1 MQLIHR
7 KPQHS
12 TEFSDL
18 GRQELIGLLEPG
30 IEMEG
35 KIKLS
40 SGAFRLNS
48 HFKGEIEGDGVIMVA
63 EQGEVDASIKV
74 KAISVTGK
82 VKGSIH
88 ASDRIEINQHGVV
101 LGDIFTPVLVVEPG
115 GYFDGTCHMPT
126 PGPGDNTINE
136 VDSAGKSI

>member
-1 MQLIHR
+1 MQLTHR
-7 KPQHS
+7 KPQAL

-18 GRQELIGLLEPG
+18 GRQEVIGLLEPG
-30 IEMEG
+30 VEMEG

-48 HFKGEIEGDGVIMVA
+48 HFKGEIEGEGMVLVA
-63 EQGEVDASIKV
+63 EQGEVEASIKV

-88 ASDRIEINQHGVV
+88 AADRIEINQHGVV

-126 PGPGDNTINE
+126 PEPGDKTTNE
-136 VDSAGKSI
+136 VDRPERSI

>member
-1 MQLIHR
+1 MQLTHR
-7 KPQHS
+7 KPQNV
-12 TEFSDL
+12 TELSDL
-18 GRQELIGLLEPG
+18 GRQELTGLLEPG
-30 IEMEG
+30 MEMEG

-40 SGAFRLNS
+40 SGALRLNS
-48 HFKGEIEGDGVIMVA
+48 HFRGEIEGDGVIVVA

-126 PGPGDNTINE
+126 PGPNDKTINE
-136 VDSAGKSI
+136 VDKSEKSL

>member
-1 MQLIHR
+1 MPLIHR
-7 KPQHS
+7 KPQQVKGF
-12 TEFSDL
+12 EDL
-18 GRQELIGLLEPG
+18 DHREMIGVLEPG
-30 IEMEG
+30 IEVEG

-48 HFKGEIEGDGVIMVA
+48 HFKGEIEGDGVVLVA

-74 KAISVTGK
+74 KAIRVTGK

-126 PGPGDNTINE
+126 PGPEDKTTNVDNAPE
-136 VDSAGKSI
+136 KSV

>member
-1 MQLIHR
+1 MQLSHR
-7 KPQHS
+7 KPQPL
-12 TEFSDL
+12 TELSDL
-18 GRQELIGLLEPG
+18 GRQEIIGLLEPG
-30 IEMEG
+30 IEVEG

-40 SGAFRLNS
+40 SGALRLNS
-48 HFKGEIEGDGVIMVA
+48 HFKGEIEGDGVVVVA
-63 EQGEVDASIKV
+63 EQGEVDASIQV

-115 GYFDGTCHMPT
+115 GYFDGICHMPT
-126 PGPGDNTINE
+126 PGPGETTTNE
-136 VDSAGKSI
+136 VDRSERRQ

>member
-1 MQLIHR
+1 MQLANR
-7 KPQHS
+7 KTQHL

-18 GRQELIGLLEPG
+18 GRQEVVGLLEPG
-30 IEMEG
+30 IEVEG

-40 SGAFRLNS
+40 SGALRLNS
-48 HFKGEIEGDGVIMVA
+48 HFKGEIEGDGVIVVA

-126 PGPGDNTINE
+126 PGPGDTTTNE
-136 VDSAGKSI
+136 VNKPEQSV